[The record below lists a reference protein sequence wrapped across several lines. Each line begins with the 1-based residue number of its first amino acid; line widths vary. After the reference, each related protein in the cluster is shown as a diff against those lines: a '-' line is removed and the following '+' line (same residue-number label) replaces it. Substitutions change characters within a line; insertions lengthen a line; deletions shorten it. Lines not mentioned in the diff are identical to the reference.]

1 MKKEII
7 PNKFIHKICK
17 KEQEKNFRNK
27 LKKIKSSLSLNPS
40 EFLTKAKDFNGSNI
54 INIIKNRNDKLNIF
68 KKCLSYNNL
77 ENIEIHKQNNKTRN
91 KFKSNG
97 LKLQIFNIAQEN
109 LNMYKRLFDC
119 SKKSEYDKKLLIK
132 DYKNSEKYKKNICEY
147 PNIDFFKNK
156 RISKYY
162 SSLNNKK
169 IKLNSIF
176 DNINNNY
183 IKPQK
188 KDITRNTYETIFF
201 SKEIKNEYFGQ
212 NKRRKLFLNTL
223 KNYDSQNKIK
233 KYLKTFNS
241 LVSKYDE
248 RKSENS
254 KEQDIKSKDENTTK

>member
-40 EFLTKAKDFNGSNI
+40 EFLTKTKDFNGSNI
-54 INIIKNRNDKLNIF
+54 INIIKKRNDKLNIF

-77 ENIEIHKQNNKTRN
+77 ENIETHKQNNTARN
-91 KFKSNG
+91 KFRSNG
-97 LKLQIFNIAQEN
+97 
-109 LNMYKRLFDC
+109 LFDC

-176 DNINNNY
+176 DNINKNY